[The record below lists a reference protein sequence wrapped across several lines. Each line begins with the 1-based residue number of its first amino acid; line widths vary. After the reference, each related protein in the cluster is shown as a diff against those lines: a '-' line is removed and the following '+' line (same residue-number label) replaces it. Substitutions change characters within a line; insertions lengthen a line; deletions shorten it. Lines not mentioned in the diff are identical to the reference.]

1 MKPSLQL
8 NISQQLTLTPQLQQA
23 IRLLQLST
31 LDLQQEIQQVVE
43 SNPMLE
49 ILPSEEK
56 EELRS
61 QESKL
66 MQEEFNDFQWAQLYS
81 SQHKRSNF
89 EELDFNY
96 ENLYCTT
103 TNLLD
108 HLRWQ
113 LDLTPMS
120 DVDRVIATAIIDAI
134 DDDGFLTLSLNEL
147 HSSLDSE
154 AHPLDF
160 EEIEAVRHRVQ
171 HFDPVGCA
179 SINLAETLLVQLDQ
193 LPDSSGDIALAKRI
207 IQEDIELLG
216 QHNYRQLMKNYQVN
230 EATLDRILQII
241 QRLNPKPG
249 SLIQQSTTE
258 YIIPDVIVKKIDGIW
273 QVTLNQSTLP
283 RLSINNHY
291 ASLIQRADNSADN
304 QFLKNN
310 LQEARWFLKSIQ
322 SRQETL
328 LKVAQS
334 IVEYQKDFLEHGE
347 EAMKPLILNDV
358 AQALDMHESTISR
371 VTTQK
376 FMHTP
381 RGVFE
386 LKYFFSSHVATASG
400 GECSS
405 TAIRAVIKKLIAAEN
420 RKKPLSDS
428 KIAQLIGEQ
437 GIQVA
442 RRTVAKYREAMGIAP
457 SNERKTIRS

>member
-8 NISQQLTLTPQLQQA
+8 NISQHLTLTPQLQQA

-49 ILPSEEK
+49 VTAQEDK
-56 EELRS
+56 EEPTQAS
-61 QESKL
+61 NKQ
-66 MQEEFNDFQWAQLYS
+66 QDEFADFQWSQLYS
-81 SQHKRSNF
+81 NQNKRSNF
-89 EELDFNY
+89 DEPDFNY
-96 ENLYCTT
+96 DNLYCTT
-103 TNLLD
+103 TNLQD

-113 LDLTPMS
+113 SELTPLS
-120 DVDRVIATAIIDAI
+120 DIDRVIAAALIDAI
-134 DDDGFLTLSLNEL
+134 DDDGFLTVSTEEL
-147 HSSLDSE
+147 HASLDCES
-154 AHPLDF
+154 HPIDI
-160 EEIEAVRHRVQ
+160 EEVEAVRHRVQ
-171 HFDPVGCA
+171 QFDPVGCGCN
-179 SINLAETLLVQLDQ
+179 SLSETLLIQLQQ
-193 LPDSSGDIALAKRI
+193 LTGDSESIELAKHI
-207 IQEDIELLG
+207 IRTDIELLG

-230 EATLDRILQII
+230 ESALDKALQII

-249 SLIQQSTTE
+249 SLIHQAVTE
-258 YIIPDVIVKKIDGIW
+258 YIIPDITVKKIDGRW
-273 QVTLNQSTLP
+273 QAHLNNNTLP
-283 RLSINNHY
+283 RLSINNQY
-291 ASLIQRADNSADN
+291 ASLIQRADNSTDN

-328 LKVAQS
+328 LKVAS
-334 IVEYQKDFLEHGE
+334 CIVEYQQEFLEYGD
-347 EAMKPLILNDV
+347 EAMKPLILNDI
-358 AQALDMHESTISR
+358 AQALDLHESTISR

-386 LKYFFSSHVATASG
+386 LKYFFSSHVGTSSG

-428 KIAQLIGEQ
+428 KIALMIEQQ